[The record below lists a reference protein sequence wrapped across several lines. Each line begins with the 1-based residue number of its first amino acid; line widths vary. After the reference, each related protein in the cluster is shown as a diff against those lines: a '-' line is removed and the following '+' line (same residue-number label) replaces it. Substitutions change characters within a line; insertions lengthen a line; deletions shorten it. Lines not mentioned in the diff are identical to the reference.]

1 VSEKSCALI
10 DTGSIV
16 REISSVN
23 FNYCEKCMKRI
34 SILFSALTIMV
45 ANAESNQPSETLE
58 ARTARRVTETP
69 PTLSDRKPNEIKAGK
84 FSYSGAAV
92 EAIKTDNPLELIN
105 PAAPIHYGL
114 AEANVVREP
123 ASGKI
128 SGLKIFSI
136 QF

>member
-1 VSEKSCALI
+1 M
-10 DTGSIV
+10 T
-16 REISSVN
+16 
-23 FNYCEKCMKRI
+23 
-34 SILFSALTIMV
+34 ILV
-45 ANAESNQPSETLE
+45 ANAESNRPSETLE

-84 FSYSGAAV
+84 FSYSGAVV
-92 EAIKTDNPLELIN
+92 EAVKTDNPLELIN

-123 ASGKI
+123 ASGKV

>member
-1 VSEKSCALI
+1 MM
-10 DTGSIV
+10 

-23 FNYCEKCMKRI
+23 FNYCDKCMKRI
-34 SILFSALTIMV
+34 SILFSALTILV
-45 ANAESNQPSETLE
+45 ANAESNRPSETLE
-58 ARTARRVTETP
+58 ARTNRRVTETP

-84 FSYSGAAV
+84 FSYSGAVV
-92 EAIKTDNPLELIN
+92 EAVKTDNPLELIN

-123 ASGKI
+123 ASGKV

>member
-1 VSEKSCALI
+1 
-10 DTGSIV
+10 
-16 REISSVN
+16 
-23 FNYCEKCMKRI
+23 MKRL
-34 SILFSALTIMV
+34 SILFSALTILV
-45 ANAESNQPSETLE
+45 ANAESNRPSETLE
-58 ARTARRVTETP
+58 ARTARRVKETP
-69 PTLSDRKPNEIKAGK
+69 PTLSEHKPNEIKAGK

-92 EAIKTDNPLELIN
+92 EAIKTDNLLELIN
-105 PAAPIHYGL
+105 PAAPTHYGL